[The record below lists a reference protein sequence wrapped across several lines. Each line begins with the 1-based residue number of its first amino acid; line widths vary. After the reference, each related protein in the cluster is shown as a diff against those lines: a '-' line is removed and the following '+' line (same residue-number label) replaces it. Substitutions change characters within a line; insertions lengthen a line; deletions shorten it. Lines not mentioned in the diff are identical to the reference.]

1 MAVSDPI
8 ADMLTRIR
16 NAIMVGHQIVS
27 LPSSKMKL
35 ELARILREEG
45 FITGF
50 DVKDEEEKIPTVDI
64 KLHYWQKNDSAIS
77 GLKRVSKPGLR
88 VYVGKDD
95 IPHVYGGSGVA
106 VMSTNQGVVSG
117 SQARSLGVG
126 GEVLF
131 YIW

>member
-16 NAIMVGHQIVS
+16 NAIMVGHKIVS
-27 LPSSKMKL
+27 VPSSTVKL
-35 ELARILREEG
+35 EIARILREEG

-50 DVKDEEEKIPTVDI
+50 DVHDEERPTVDI
-64 KLHYWQKNDSAIS
+64 KLHYWQKNDSAIT

-95 IPHVYGGSGVA
+95 IPHVYGGSGIA
-106 VMSTNQGVVSG
+106 VMSTNQGVMSG
-117 SQARSLGVG
+117 SQARASGVG

-131 YIW
+131 YVW

>member
-16 NAIMVGHQIVS
+16 NGIMVGPQIVS
-27 LPSSKMKL
+27 VPSSTVKL
-35 ELARILREEG
+35 EIARILREEG
-45 FITGF
+45 FITDF
-50 DVKDEEEKIPTVDI
+50 DVKDEDEKMATFYI
-64 KLHYWQKNDSAIS
+64 KLHYWQKNDSAIT

-95 IPHVYGGSGVA
+95 IPHVYGGSGIA
-106 VMSTNQGVVSG
+106 VMSTNQGVMSG
-117 SQARSLGVG
+117 SQARASGVG

-131 YIW
+131 YVW

>member
-27 LPSSKMKL
+27 VPSSTMKL
-35 ELARILREEG
+35 EIARILREEG
-45 FITGF
+45 FITDF
-50 DVKDEEEKIPTVDI
+50 DVKDEDEKTSTFDI
-64 KLHYWQKNDSAIS
+64 ELHYWQKNDPAIT

-88 VYVGKDD
+88 VYVSKDD
-95 IPHVYGGSGVA
+95 IPHIYGGSGIA
-106 VMSTNQGVVSG
+106 VMSTNQGVMSG
-117 SQARSLGVG
+117 SQARASGVG